1 MVLTVAARDGE
12 GRRRVDV
19 SEAAFSAPKAGVEE
33 AGVETAFVLG
43 GGGVLGACE
52 VGMLRALLE
61 AGIEPDLV
69 LGTSVGAINGA
80 VFAASP
86 DLESVARLEKVWTE
100 LDARGVFEGS
110 LLTRLGTAVR
120 TRTHLHTNEALRQ
133 LLVEALDELRIEE
146 LPLRFECVAA
156 SIERAAETWFAEGP
170 AVEAVLASSAAP
182 GLLPPVE
189 IDGEHYL
196 DGGLVDTVPVER
208 AVELGARQ
216 IYVLHVGRSEQPLAV
231 PQQPWE
237 VAAVAFEISRRY
249 RLSRALEQ
257 LPEGVT
263 AHLLP
268 TGNRP
273 GDANGIASYLRY
285 RDSGRAQQRINR
297 AYQASVAYL
306 AEQMGR
312 ALTATQSGSSP

>member
-1 MVLTVAARDGE
+1 MSTPPRNGPQAQPEERLVQSTDPATGAD
-12 GRRRVDV
+12 RRVV
-19 SEAAFSAPKAGVEE
+19 QTAGSAPGTPERGE
-33 AGVETAFVLG
+33 VETAFVLG

-80 VFAASP
+80 VFAAEP
-86 DLESVARLEKVWTE
+86 ELEGVARLEKVWTE

-110 LLTRLGTAVR
+110 LFTRLGTAVR
-120 TRTHLHTNEALRQ
+120 TRTHLHSNEALR
-133 LLVEALDELRIEE
+133 LLLAEALGDARIEQ

-156 SIERAAETWFAEGP
+156 SIERAAETWFAAGT
-170 AVEAVLASSAAP
+170 ALDAVLASCAVP

-189 IDGEHYL
+189 IGGEHYL
-196 DGGLVDTVPVER
+196 DGGLVDSVPLGR
-208 AVELGARQ
+208 AVELGAKR
-216 IYVLHVGRSEQPLAV
+216 IFVLHVGRVERPLTV

-237 VAAVAFEISRRY
+237 VAAVAFEISRRH
-249 RLSRALEQ
+249 RLSRALAE
-257 LPEGVT
+257 LPEGVR

-273 GDANGIASYLRY
+273 GDTSGIGSYLRY
-285 RDSGRAQQRINR
+285 RSAGSARDRIAR
-297 AYQASVAYL
+297 AYQAGTRYL
-306 AEQMGR
+306 D
-312 ALTATQSGSSP
+312 ALPS